1 MLYVILYLYS
11 LKVFEKLLE
20 DKFML
25 HLFFLIFHKMELIFQ
40 VPHPFFISH
49 PKNGDFPELP
59 RISREGPA

>member
-1 MLYVILYLYS
+1 MLYVI

-25 HLFFLIFHKMELIFQ
+25 HLHIFLIFHKMELIFQ